1 MNLPNKLSMLRICM
15 IPFFVV
21 FALMP
26 ALWAQMV
33 ALALFI
39 AASVTDLLDGKIA
52 RKRGLVTNFG
62 KFIDPI
68 ADKLLVMSA
77 LVVLTGQG
85 RMPSWVCIVMLAREF
100 AISGFRLVAADAG
113 KVIAAGW
120 LGKVKTVTQM
130 SAVIGL
136 FFFVPLEGAPILGQP
151 GMILAQIAMYLAT
164 FMTLWSGV
172 DYIVRNFDCIRD
184 M

>member
-15 IPFFVV
+15 VPV
-21 FALMP
+21 F
-26 ALWAQMV
+26 V
-33 ALALFI
+33 ALALVEAQWAQLTALAVFCL
-39 AASVTDLLDGKIA
+39 ASLTDLLDGQIA
-52 RKRGLVTNFG
+52 RRRNLVTNFG

-77 LVVLTGQG
+77 LVVLVGQG
-85 RMPSWVCIVMLAREF
+85 RMPAWVCILMLVREF
-100 AISGFRLVAADAG
+100 AISGFRLVAAGTG

-130 SAVIGL
+130 AAVILLLLLKPVAGEPLLGAGGVWAADIVMYVSAV
-136 FFFVPLEGAPILGQP
+136 
-151 GMILAQIAMYLAT
+151 
-164 FMTLWSGV
+164 MTVWSGV
-172 DYIVRNFDCIRD
+172 DYIARNFDCIGD